1 MRTARSSPYRGSLG
15 SLPDRDH
22 LDGHPSDRDP
32 MDKDPLDR
40 DPPPGRNMGPGSQ
53 TGSDIM
59 QRSLAPMGRITD
71 MCKNITLLQVS
82 FEGGNKQES

>member
-1 MRTARSSPYRGSLG
+1 MNFNHALLYRATG
-15 SLPDRDH
+15 D
-22 LDGHPSDRDP
+22 PSDRDP
-32 MDKDPLDR
+32 LDKDPVDR
-40 DPPPGRNMGPGSQ
+40 DPPPPGRNMGPGSQ

-59 QRSLAPMGRITD
+59 QRPLAPMGRITY